1 MGTRFILFLQYAV
14 HKRHNTPI
22 QDKDLN
28 NDRKT
33 TSNKENIHKQSY
45 RKSMEKVSKSDDG
58 ILHRSDIDRFDYKSI
73 KKDRRRKN
81 GPESSIGL
89 PNISVN
95 QKTVQPD
102 TVDTPRGKRVVP
114 DNPPNSPTKPVS
126 RSRSKVSDSD
136 IMNVNYVNE
145 DYLVEENE
153 IASPEG
159 IQLDFHDSPTPR
171 LPSPP
176 QKQEQSHKQKRPKR
190 TRKRLEQSSDS
201 FEVRLGYHLKFLLV

>member
-1 MGTRFILFLQYAV
+1 MQYAV
-14 HKRHNTPI
+14 QHKRHNTPI
-22 QDKDLN
+22 QEEDLN
-28 NDRKT
+28 RDTRH
-33 TSNKENIHKQSY
+33 NKENFPKQSY
-45 RKSMEKVSKSDDG
+45 RKSIEKVSKSEDG
-58 ILHRSDIDRFDYKSI
+58 VLHRSDIDRFDYKSI
-73 KKDRRRKN
+73 KKDRRKKN
-81 GPESSIGL
+81 GSESSIGL
-89 PNISVN
+89 PNISIN

-136 IMNVNYVNE
+136 IVNVNYVNE

-159 IQLDFHDSPTPR
+159 IKLDFHESPTPR

-176 QKQEQSHKQKRPKR
+176 QKQDSSHKQRKSKR
-190 TRKRLEQSSDS
+190 TRKKPEESSDP
-201 FEVRLGYHLKFLLV
+201 FEVNFDFDLLVFFDGHNKD